1 MTSVIIGDIINSRN
15 SETPKQW
22 LNSLKTVLNEIGLE
36 PKVWEIFRGDS
47 FQVEVTNPKKALLT
61 ALKIKAALRSAVN
74 LDVRMA
80 IGIGEKSY
88 NATKI
93 TEANGDAFVRAGEL
107 FENLKKHTLA
117 LSSPWTDVDSQ
128 MNLNIELALLTID
141 NWTQNSAK
149 TVQLSIAHP
158 KATQS
163 DLAKMLNISQS
174 SVSERQKRAGFDEI
188 MKMNQRYELLISQK
202 LKEV

>member
-22 LNSLKTVLNEIGLE
+22 LNSLKTVLNEIGPE

-47 FQVEVTNPKKALLT
+47 FQVEVTDPKEALLI

-80 IGIGEKSY
+80 IGIGEKNY
-88 NATKI
+88 DAPKI

-117 LSSPWTDVDSQ
+117 VSSPWEDVDSQ

-149 TVQLSIAHP
+149 TVELSIAHP

-163 DLAKMLNISQS
+163 ELAKMLNISQS
-174 SVSERQKRAGFDEI
+174 SVSERQKRAGLDEI

>member
-22 LNSLKTVLNEIGLE
+22 LNSLKTVLNEIGPE

-47 FQVEVTNPKKALLT
+47 FQVEVTDPKKALLT

-74 LDVRMA
+74 LDVRIA
-80 IGIGEKSY
+80 IGIGEKNY
-88 NATKI
+88 NAPKI

-117 LSSPWTDVDSQ
+117 LSSPWEDVDSQ

-149 TVQLSIAHP
+149 TVQLSIEHP

-163 DLAKMLNISQS
+163 ELAKKLNISQS

>member
-22 LNSLKTVLNEIGLE
+22 LNSLKTVLNEIGPE

-47 FQVEVTNPKKALLT
+47 FQVEVTDPKKALLT

-117 LSSPWTDVDSQ
+117 LSSPWEDVDSQ
-128 MNLNIELALLTID
+128 VNLNIELALLTID

-163 DLAKMLNISQS
+163 ELAKMLNISQS

>member
-1 MTSVIIGDIINSRN
+1 MTSVLIGDIINSRN

-22 LNSLKTVLNEIGLE
+22 LNSLKAVLGEVGPE

-47 FQVEVTNPKKALLT
+47 FQLEVNDPKKALIT
-61 ALKIKAALRSAVN
+61 ALKIKTALRSTSD

-80 IGIGEKSY
+80 IGIGQKTY
-88 NATKI
+88 NAPKI

-107 FENLKKHTLA
+107 FENLKKQTLA
-117 LSSPWTDVDSQ
+117 ISSPWNDVDSQ
-128 MNLNIELALLTID
+128 VNLNLELALLTMD

-149 TVQLSIAHP
+149 TVQLSIEHP

-163 DLAKMLNISQS
+163 ELAKMLNISQGR
-174 SVSERQKRAGFDEI
+174 VSERQKRAGFDEI
-188 MKMNQRYELLISQK
+188 MKMNQRYEELISQK
-202 LKEV
+202 LQEI